1 MRRRL
6 LAVVFGVAVVAGA
19 LAVRSGGGAG
29 PGAPGAGPTVTT
41 LAEGT
46 NEYDVFERDEVSL
59 LCAED
64 LVGLC
69 ESLDL
74 LGFRSTVEPV
84 WDTVGRLQAGQELGA
99 DAWLTFRPFDE
110 LVTQE
115 HLSSGTLARS
125 PVVLAGGGDEM
136 ARLATACPDDAFGIA
151 CLTGGTPKPLDP
163 AVPAVGPAPGSGP
176 DLPQPSLRDPA
187 SGLGSLTLAVA
198 AIELGAA
205 PSGEGP
211 QPVVATR
218 LRALV
223 EGARVNQVPY
233 EDVRRGG
240 QGVAL
245 ALEADILADAQG
257 LGTEGLV
264 AADVAIAYPRDVRSA
279 EIVAVVDLDFDRPG
293 PVIAVLRSSAASYD
307 FASVGFQ
314 AVGRERSLRDGLPE
328 AGERPAIRTDLAPP
342 SLALLR
348 AVRDAATP

>member
-6 LAVVFGVAVVAGA
+6 LAVVFGVAVVAGG
-19 LAVRSGGGAG
+19 LAVRSGGGTG
-29 PGAPGAGPTVTT
+29 PAAPSAGPTVTT

-69 ESLDL
+69 ERLDL
-74 LGFRSTVEPV
+74 LGFRTTTEPV

-115 HLSSGTLARS
+115 HLDSGTLARS
-125 PVVLAGGGDEM
+125 PVVLAGGRADM

-151 CLTGGTPKPLDP
+151 CLTGGPPQPPDLT
-163 AVPAVGPAPGSGP
+163 VPAPGPAPGP
-176 DLPQPSLRDPA
+176 APELPQPSLRDPA

-205 PSGEGP
+205 PSGDPPEP
-211 QPVVATR
+211 AVSAR
-218 LRALV
+218 LGALV
-223 EGARVNQVPY
+223 KGARVNQVPY
-233 EDVRRGG
+233 EDVRRGR

-257 LGTEGLV
+257 LGPDEAAV
-264 AADVAIAYPRDVRSA
+264 ADVAIAYPRDVRSA
-279 EIVAVVDLDFDRPG
+279 EIVAVVDLGFDRPG
-293 PVIAVLRSSAASYD
+293 PVIAVLRSSAASYG
-307 FASVGFQ
+307 FADVGFQ
-314 AVGRERSLRDGLPE
+314 AVGRERSLRDGLPG
-328 AGERPAIRTDLAPP
+328 AGARPAIRTDLAPP

-348 AVRDAATP
+348 AVRAAAPS